1 MTKSRQIVAVVE
13 AQSVGSTQTAVTQEI
28 RPSLFGEKKPEPFDL
43 EATPGFFA
51 QKEDSNVGPELY
63 AKNQE
68 ISAAQGSEVLGDA
81 QNQGFGASEP
91 KKNACGGSFA
101 TSPSCSDD
109 PKNKSL
115 IQKIICQGQANPV
128 DSITFALLTAA
139 TVPAVVLQTAKW
151 VNCGKPS
158 KGALYAFGA
167 LGWWGVEVARSIN
180 NIYVDENNL

>member
-1 MTKSRQIVAVVE
+1 MTKSRQLFPQPPIIIVE
-13 AQSVGSTQTAVTQEI
+13 
-28 RPSLFGEKKPEPFDL
+28 EKELPAL
-43 EATPGFFA
+43 EAKEPPEIEKGF
-51 QKEDSNVGPELY
+51 E
-63 AKNQE
+63 AK
-68 ISAAQGSEVLGDA
+68 
-81 QNQGFGASEP
+81 EP
-91 KKNACGGSFA
+91 KQNSCGGSFA

-109 PKNKSL
+109 PKNKNL
-115 IQKIICQGQANPV
+115 IQKIICQGRANPV